1 MNIFEQLLLATE
13 VIKNPRKTVAIT
25 GTGKT
30 TCIRGLKRTE
40 VKCADAITRIITYRG
55 ALINAVPNGTITLI
69 DISED
74 MAA

>member
-1 MNIFEQLLLATE
+1 MNVFEQLVLATE
-13 VIKNPRKTVAIT
+13 VIRNPRRSVAIT

-40 VKCADAITRIITYRG
+40 VYCADHIARVVTYRG
-55 ALINAVPNGTITLI
+55 ALIDALPNGTITLI